1 MKPNNKTQTRS
12 KMRSTRSAKKTA
24 LKRLSSCFEED
35 NIDKSEDSSDN
46 TSGDTSDNSD
56 NPDDEGEVFTE
67 EDIVLVDYDGEDLC
81 KPTCGKRKRKAK
93 GSRGKAVLQDSGIEE
108 DLDVAEAIVVD
119 FDLPIRKL
127 QSESKI
133 FLKNLDILR
142 IPEIITDREISRFAL
157 LEKIC
162 KANLKRQSMDEVM
175 LEEEEEERRSEEN
188 MSTLRLKP
196 VKRVRFE

>member
-1 MKPNNKTQTRS
+1 MP
-12 KMRSTRSAKKTA
+12 STRSAKKNA

-46 TSGDTSDNSD
+46 TSDNSD

-67 EDIVLVDYDGEDLC
+67 EDVVLVEYDGEDLC

-93 GSRGKAVLQDSGIEE
+93 GSRGKAALHDSGIEE

-175 LEEEEEERRSEEN
+175 LEEEEEEKRSAEN

-196 VKRVRFE
+196 AKRVRIE